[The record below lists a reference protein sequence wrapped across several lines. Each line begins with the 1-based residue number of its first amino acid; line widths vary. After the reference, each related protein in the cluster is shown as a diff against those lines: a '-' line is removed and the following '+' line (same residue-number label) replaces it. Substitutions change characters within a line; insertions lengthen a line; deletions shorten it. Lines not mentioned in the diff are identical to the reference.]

1 MKSIT
6 LVFMLSMM
14 FMMSAQTRKDEKII
28 KDAVKA
34 KKELIKADDGIHT
47 FFEKSAGYVIFPNVG
62 EGGFIIGGASGN
74 GVLYQN
80 GKAKGMADL
89 KKLDVGFQAGGQS
102 IIEII
107 FFETEEDVNAFE
119 EGKFEFSAQVS
130 AVVLKSGV
138 AANAKYKEGVAVFAV
153 PKSGLMAKASVGGQ
167 KFKYHSF

>member
-1 MKSIT
+1 MKLIT
-6 LVFMLSMM
+6 MVLMLSMT
-14 FMMSAQTRKDEKII
+14 FIGSAQTKKDKKII
-28 KDAVKA
+28 KDGTKA
-34 KKELIKADDGIHT
+34 KKELIKVDAGIHT
-47 FFEKSAGYVIFPNVG
+47 FFEKSAGYVLFPNVG
-62 EGGFIIGGASGN
+62 EGGFIVGAASGN

-80 GKAKGMADL
+80 DKAKGMAGL

-107 FFETEEDVNAFE
+107 FFETEEDVREFE
-119 EGKFEFSAQVS
+119 EGKFQFSAQVS

-167 KFKYHSF
+167 KFNYHSF